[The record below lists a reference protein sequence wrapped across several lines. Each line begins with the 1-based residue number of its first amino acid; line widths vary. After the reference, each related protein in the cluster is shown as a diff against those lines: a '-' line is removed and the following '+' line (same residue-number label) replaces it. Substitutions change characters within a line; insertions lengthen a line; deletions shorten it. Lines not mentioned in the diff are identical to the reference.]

1 MKKHRSG
8 IPKLSGRRPKGHG
21 VRGGDPFLAGEEDE
35 FDYFGGEEGTEEY
48 TTKVQKTKPPKT
60 GTIDKN
66 SPIDELNEVEYKEV
80 MEFMK
85 AYEALI
91 ESEDEEKFYWD
102 ESEYDV
108 SEDRKRAEMLEKLR
122 EEAKRDADGN
132 WVVEVDDD
140 VFDMFEGEEVDGKS
154 ENMAQGGKE
163 KSSQSQDDDF
173 EFVMDA
179 MGIKGS
185 TKPPGPEYDRVL
197 PLQLS
202 GPTMTDFV
210 TSMFHHPTKYG
221 SVHYE
226 NPHKESTREPVPDLP
241 PQRMNPPKE
250 FVEGHM
256 RFIYVW
262 GLPPLTM
269 DGKPGDLDNPLH
281 CHEMQKTVGNLFDVN
296 TAQVSVASSTSAF
309 VGFSEYEDFKFAV
322 AVGPVER
329 VIEGPVT
336 ITKYDGEEKLSISKD
351 SPDSLVLLQNLPS
364 GYSPSLLASSL
375 FAEDTEVGQVYGN
388 FSPEDVVMLS
398 PNSAVVR
405 FGSAEMVESAVNSS
419 MVQERLIEVGQHR
432 IRYSKARRE
441 LVYTGLHGGP
451 ANIHRLRA
459 LGPRLIVDGDMPT
472 KKFFLSHASAI
483 HLRNLDPSLSKR
495 DISDFFQPFCTVKR
509 DFAGSVEFVTCQQGL
524 PTGRAFVGFDEFGEA
539 EAALEALTS
548 SGRIRGLGGNVIIAK
563 MVKEANKV
571 SREKRQTR
579 TEDEL
584 LDSLNNWQQYVDP
597 EDLEVLAANDISIE
611 TLDEVFRTIR
621 YKNPTFSS
629 LDQAMRSEAINPEKD
644 EGGMFKEL
652 VQQYIDTL
660 ISCLAT
666 PENPGPVYDS
676 LFFEGEEKDTSFFER
691 EATRQAELKDKRKVP

>member
-1 MKKHRSG
+1 MAL
-8 IPKLSGRRPKGHG
+8 KL
-21 VRGGDPFLAGEEDE
+21 
-35 FDYFGGEEGTEEY
+35 
-48 TTKVQKTKPPKT
+48 
-60 GTIDKN
+60 
-66 SPIDELNEVEYKEV
+66 
-80 MEFMK
+80 
-85 AYEALI
+85 
-91 ESEDEEKFYWD
+91 
-102 ESEYDV
+102 
-108 SEDRKRAEMLEKLR
+108 
-122 EEAKRDADGN
+122 
-132 WVVEVDDD
+132 
-140 VFDMFEGEEVDGKS
+140 
-154 ENMAQGGKE
+154 
-163 KSSQSQDDDF
+163 
-173 EFVMDA
+173 
-179 MGIKGS
+179 
-185 TKPPGPEYDRVL
+185 
-197 PLQLS
+197 
-202 GPTMTDFV
+202 
-210 TSMFHHPTKYG
+210 
-221 SVHYE
+221 VHYE

-329 VIEGPVT
+329 VMEGPVT

-398 PNSAVVR
+398 PNSAVIR

-571 SREKRQTR
+571 SRENRQTR

-621 YKNPTFSS
+621 YKNPTFSN

-666 PENPGPVYDS
+666 PEKPGPVFDS